1 MKFNFIGVAQNLLAV
16 ENTERSWTQLVLED
30 GVPATLAGVV
40 FTLVIVG
47 HDGTRTV
54 RTLETAE
61 EGAVLWVLP
70 PLGCGAY
77 AYELWAADADGT
89 RQRMFYGALE
99 VVPSTEVTAAAEPL
113 SAPVM
118 KTFLSTADG
127 SLRWDWLAGA
137 AAAWYAKHAAGS
149 AAETQ
154 AAMERVMDAL
164 QAVPEL
170 RAFIAEFRAEIARA
184 IRIEDGVWVIGDR
197 VTGYPAQGPRG
208 MNADEVQY
216 HRISSVSQL
225 PTDAEHCTPNHRYIL
240 EQHATH
246 AMWSVAVSTMTASAD
261 RLINFG
267 GLYVISAPENTSDF
281 DNLAAWQDALNETVA
296 RDFIEVVDIAPVPDS
311 SVIRVYFQ
319 AKAAGSAANNL
330 YPTSSA
336 FATDS
341 VVTGADGAVTVY
353 VWVNGAW
360 GAFPLNAP
368 LFATDVAHGLVL
380 LGTGDTVPQGSALP
394 VGNDAEGR
402 LVADARHIPLPDAT
416 VDDAGVLTRAAA
428 IEAGDSGAA
437 SGEQVAEAL
446 SGKQDRLNFDDP
458 DSAVM
463 AAIKAAAQ
471 QAVAEA
477 GLGDAVGD
485 VKINFSPV
493 SPAGYLPMEGQRGL
507 SRETYGALFA
517 YFVQHGVVLGDGTPV
532 ADSGDGATTFDMPDI
547 SGCFMRFIGGGRML
561 DPQRTAGSFQAA
573 AVPNITGSAYA
584 LDNVGTTS
592 GAIFNDGSK
601 LAAGGGTTV
610 GNHRRHVFDA
620 SRVSAV
626 YKNGVTEARP
636 ANLALYAYIKY

>member
-137 AAAWYAKHAAGS
+137 AAAWYAKHAADS

-216 HRISSVSQL
+216 HLIENPAQL
-225 PTDAEHCTPNHRYIL
+225 PTDAAHCNPNHRYL
-240 EQHATH
+240 VQ
-246 AMWSVAVSTMTASAD
+246 
-261 RLINFG
+261 
-267 GLYVISAPENTSDF
+267 
-281 DNLAAWQDALNETVA
+281 
-296 RDFIEVVDIAPVPDS
+296 
-311 SVIRVYFQ
+311 
-319 AKAAGSAANNL
+319 GSAAVAANGWVEFVQSPAGAGDLLWLYINGAPVIVETPDGSVEQWADVINANAHFGVTAVADGSFLRLTARMAGAAGNL
-330 YPTSSA
+330 ITLTARDTQGAPYMPTSGDTLA
-336 FATDS
+336 GGVD
-341 VVTGADGAVTVY
+341 AVLTEQY
-353 VWVNGAW
+353 LWLAGGWAK
-360 GAFPLNAP
+360 FPLNAP
-368 LFATDVAHGLVL
+368 LPATDVAHGLVL
-380 LGTGDTVPQGSALP
+380 LGTGDMVPQGSALP

-402 LVADARHIPLPDAT
+402 LVADARHIPLPEAT

-428 IEAGDSGAA
+428 IAAGDLGAA
-437 SGEQVAEAL
+437 SGEQVASAL
-446 SGKQDRLNFDDP
+446 SGKQDTLNFDDP

-493 SPAGYLPMEGQRGL
+493 APAGYLPIEGQRGL

-601 LAAGGGTTV
+601 LAAGGGTMV